1 MEQASDLKIA
11 QEAEL
16 WPVQSVAEAAGI
28 PERALECYGR
38 YKAKVNVKAL
48 PGDRAC
54 GESDPCDGVTPTA
67 RGKGKP
73 P

>member
-28 PERALECYGR
+28 CA
-38 YKAKVNVKAL
+38 
-48 PGDRAC
+48 
-54 GESDPCDGVTPTA
+54 
-67 RGKGKP
+67 
-73 P
+73 

>member
-1 MEQASDLKIA
+1 MEQAGDLKIA

-48 PGDRAC
+48 PEA
-54 GESDPCDGVTPTA
+54 SVW
-67 RGKGKP
+67 GK
-73 P
+73 

>member
-38 YKAKVNVKAL
+38 YKAKVKS
-48 PGDRAC
+48 
-54 GESDPCDGVTPTA
+54 ESSDFKQYTA
-67 RGKGKP
+67 GYSLQYPLQGL
-73 P
+73 